1 MDCSC
6 PRSNG
11 MNRCPN
17 RPITAPD
24 CIGGLVRFLKK
35 RKPDVYEMSM
45 AMIILRALSLMLCI
59 LMLRQERIKIR
70 MVRDE
75 KGAVCFSP
83 STI

>member
-1 MDCSC
+1 
-6 PRSNG
+6 
-11 MNRCPN
+11 
-17 RPITAPD
+17 
-24 CIGGLVRFLKK
+24 
-35 RKPDVYEMSM
+35 MSM
-45 AMIILRALSLMLCI
+45 AMIILRALLLMLCI